1 MSHFSSTFS
10 TTVPFVGKLPVDWG
24 AKDATHSSRTL
35 IINTLSHY
43 LIKTHY
49 ELKPP
54 LNWRSTIWLEFS
66 FPARS
71 GKDEIHL
78 P

>member
-10 TTVPFVGKLPVDWG
+10 TTVRFVGKLPVDWG

-35 IINTLSHY
+35 IIKYIVSLPN
-43 LIKTHY
+43 KTHY

>member
-35 IINTLSHY
+35 IIKYIVSLPNFKDSLRTKATLKLAFNH
-43 LIKTHY
+43 L
-49 ELKPP
+49 
-54 LNWRSTIWLEFS
+54 
-66 FPARS
+66 ARVFVS
-71 GKDEIHL
+71 RAFG
-78 P
+78 